1 MSFAPINTYFDQDA
15 TILGA
20 FVEKD
25 FDELFEFTVNDEE
38 TSAFNPEEYPHK
50 VYVTSNPLGGMHAW
64 RYARVLKT
72 VAYIVTDEDENG
84 DPVVEKWAI
93 NRHQLYDK
101 PIITA

>member
-72 VAYIVTDEDENG
+72 VAYIITDEDENG
-84 DPVVEKWAI
+84 DPVVEKWDI
-93 NRHQLYDK
+93 KRQQLYVNNSK
-101 PIITA
+101 